1 MPQHRHTVLLVD
13 DYADT
18 RDAFVLIADMA
29 NVDLVAVA
37 SGGGALARLRDG
49 LRPCLIL
56 LDMNLP
62 GMDGLAFR
70 REQLADPALAAIPVV
85 AMSGGGT
92 TVETEAH
99 ALGIGTF
106 LRKPVRVAEVLAL
119 FAEFCS
125 N

>member
-1 MPQHRHTVLLVD
+1 MPKHRHTVLLIE

-18 RDAFVLIADMA
+18 REAFLLIAEMA
-29 NVDLVAVA
+29 SLDLVAVA

-56 LDMNLP
+56 LDMNMP

-70 REQLADPALAAIPVV
+70 REQLADPALAGIPVV

-92 TVETEAH
+92 TVEMEAR
-99 ALGIGTF
+99 ALGITTF
-106 LRKPVRVAEVLAL
+106 LRKPVRVAEVLSL

-125 N
+125 K